1 MKRRCA
7 RGLAAL
13 AVGALSLL
21 APGAIRSAGAAD
33 APPQLVPIE
42 TLLPLLQQLQPV
54 FEIVSPIVWPACSNA
69 VLVNVLPGAVGLA
82 LPPQAAIVTGPLL
95 IICGSVPQPGTQ
107 SRKCGIDAQVE
118 DALAKVTKAAAGLAL
133 PVEIAPAKWVTGFLD
148 NIVDKTPLKAIPI
161 GSTVAGVL
169 QCADPVKGATTTT
182 APGAATSTPPA
193 ADDSALD
200 NPSIVLP
207 TFEDL
212 MTLPPVDQSLIA
224 QPVVPIAAEPSPVRF
239 ISQPKFRYP
248 IVMGLPLVFVALLV
262 FFGRALT
269 RPLDGGSR

>member
-1 MKRRCA
+1 MKRCFVRS
-7 RGLAAL
+7 LAAL
-13 AVGALSLL
+13 AIGAVSLL
-21 APGAIRSAGAAD
+21 APGVIRSAWAAD
-33 APPQLVPIE
+33 EVPQLVPLD
-42 TLLPLLQQLQPV
+42 TLLPLLQQLQPT

-118 DALAKVTKAAAGLAL
+118 TALAAITKPVAGTAL

-182 APGAATSTPPA
+182 APAAATTTPPA
-193 ADDSALD
+193 DDETLD

-212 MTLPPVDQSLIA
+212 MTLPPVDQSLVA

-269 RPLDGGSR
+269 RPLDGGPR